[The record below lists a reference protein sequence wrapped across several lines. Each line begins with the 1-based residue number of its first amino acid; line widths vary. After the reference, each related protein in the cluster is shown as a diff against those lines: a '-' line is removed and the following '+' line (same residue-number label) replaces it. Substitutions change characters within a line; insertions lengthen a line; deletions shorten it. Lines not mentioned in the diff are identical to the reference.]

1 MESVSTPLLSLSPTD
16 NIFSM
21 KKEKAT
27 VLSKEEKLKIE
38 ETLRNALKKH
48 SEISFAYLHGS
59 FIKNEGF
66 KDIDLAVYA
75 KKMPFSLLQYEL
87 SLETEIMEQIGRY
100 IVDVRILNSS
110 PLSFRFNVIRDGI
123 VLFVRNDDER
133 VEFQEATIRDYLD
146 FAYYRE
152 LYVKETL
159 GHGV

>member
-1 MESVSTPLLSLSPTD
+1 MR
-16 NIFSM
+16 
-21 KKEKAT
+21 KEKIT
-27 VLSKEEKLKIE
+27 VLTKEEKLKIE
-38 ETLRNALKKH
+38 ETLKNALKKH

-59 FIKNEGF
+59 FVKNEGF
-66 KDIDLAVYA
+66 KDIDLAVYIKEIPLA
-75 KKMPFSLLQYEL
+75 LVQYEL
-87 SLETEIMEQIGRY
+87 NLETEIMEQIGKY
-100 IVDVRILNSS
+100 IIDVRILNSS

-159 GHGV
+159 GRGI

>member
-1 MESVSTPLLSLSPTD
+1 MR
-16 NIFSM
+16 
-21 KKEKAT
+21 KEKIT
-27 VLSKEEKLKIE
+27 VLTKEEKLKIE
-38 ETLRNALKKH
+38 ETLKNALKKH

-59 FIKNEGF
+59 FVKNEGF
-66 KDIDLAVYA
+66 KDIDLAVYIKGIPLA
-75 KKMPFSLLQYEL
+75 LVQYEL
-87 SLETEIMEQIGRY
+87 NLETEIMEQIGKY
-100 IVDVRILNSS
+100 IIDVRILNSS

-159 GHGV
+159 GRGI

>member
-1 MESVSTPLLSLSPTD
+1 MR
-16 NIFSM
+16 
-21 KKEKAT
+21 KEKIT
-27 VLSKEEKLKIE
+27 VLTKEEKLKIE
-38 ETLRNALKKH
+38 ETLKNALKKH

-59 FIKNEGF
+59 FVKNEGF
-66 KDIDLAVYA
+66 KDIDLAVYIKEIPLA
-75 KKMPFSLLQYEL
+75 LVQYEL
-87 SLETEIMEQIGRY
+87 NLETEIMEQIGKY

-159 GHGV
+159 GRGI

>member
-1 MESVSTPLLSLSPTD
+1 MLSLSTTD

-21 KKEKAT
+21 RKEKIT
-27 VLSKEEKLKIE
+27 VLTKEEKLKIE
-38 ETLRNALKKH
+38 ETLKNALKKH

-59 FIKNEGF
+59 FVKNEGF
-66 KDIDLAVYA
+66 KDIDLAVYIKEIPLA
-75 KKMPFSLLQYEL
+75 LVQYEL
-87 SLETEIMEQIGRY
+87 NLETEIMEQIGKY

-159 GHGV
+159 GRGI